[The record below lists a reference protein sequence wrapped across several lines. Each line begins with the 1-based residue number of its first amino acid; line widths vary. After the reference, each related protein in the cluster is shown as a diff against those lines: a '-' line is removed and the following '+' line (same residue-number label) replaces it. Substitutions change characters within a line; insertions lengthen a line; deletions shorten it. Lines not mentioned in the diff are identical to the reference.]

1 MSDGMKKIQPLD
13 SLGKEEFFRPA
24 SRLIEA
30 QYKQYR
36 SYHERPIQR
45 DMFAEYDAIAA
56 WSTVTCCYSGI
67 EQAMKCLLQMRDA
80 YIDQSLCQACFKRVQ
95 GKGSEECKKV
105 NKCGYKEHYEEL
117 FQAHRDFV
125 HSLDDRRHHKHH
137 YIGKLFRALACEE
150 QDVLRASYAI
160 YRSLHDYL
168 PPETADCFLDAID
181 SGYPTWRYFLLEG
194 EMPPTTHP
202 GAMLEVWSALT
213 DILKARV
220 FTNHGLNTVKQRI
233 DFRLRELHI
242 EAAKGECN
250 DLVQINS
257 LIPWRR
263 RDTFININQYIDLLY
278 YDANGQPLQIKQPTL
293 ALPPVLSM
301 PRVLHRFV
309 DKVKEDITDNDFM
322 HFRCRAQKGKLV
334 WNAVENCFEAF

>member
-67 EQAMKCLLQMRDA
+67 EQSMKCLLEMRGI
-80 YIDQSLCQACFKRVQ
+80 IDRKTHWL
-95 GKGSEECKKV
+95 
-105 NKCGYKEHYEEL
+105 
-117 FQAHRDFV
+117 
-125 HSLDDRRHHKHH
+125 
-137 YIGKLFRALACEE
+137 GKLFRKLAPEE
-150 QDVLRASYAI
+150 QHVLRFSYAI
-160 YRSLHDYL
+160 YRSLHNYIL
-168 PPETADCFLDAID
+168 PETVEIFLDKID
-181 SGYPTWRYFLLEG
+181 QGYSQSEKPVPGYNTWRYFLLEG
-194 EMPPTTHP
+194 KMPPTTHP
-202 GAMLEVWSALT
+202 GAMLEIWSALT
-213 DILKARV
+213 DILLARV

-301 PRVLHRFV
+301 PRVLHSFV
-309 DKVKEDITDNDFM
+309 DRVKDDTTDNDFM
-322 HFRCRAQKGKLV
+322 HFRFRARIGGLY
-334 WNAVENCFEAF
+334 WNAGESLFETPQWQIDSTQVRESGNKGFSRK

>member
-105 NKCGYKEHYEEL
+105 NKCGYKEHYEGSSFKPTATL
-117 FQAHRDFV
+117 SIRWMTVGITNTIILGNYFAPSPV
-125 HSLDDRRHHKHH
+125 
-137 YIGKLFRALACEE
+137 
-150 QDVLRASYAI
+150 
-160 YRSLHDYL
+160 RSKM
-168 PPETADCFLDAID
+168 F
-181 SGYPTWRYFLLEG
+181 
-194 EMPPTTHP
+194 
-202 GAMLEVWSALT
+202 SALLT
-213 DILKARV
+213 PSIVPCMITFPRKPPIAFWMRLTVATLLGATSFLKAKCR
-220 FTNHGLNTVKQRI
+220 Q
-233 DFRLRELHI
+233 
-242 EAAKGECN
+242 
-250 DLVQINS
+250 QP
-257 LIPWRR
+257 IP
-263 RDTFININQYIDLLY
+263 
-278 YDANGQPLQIKQPTL
+278 APCSKSG
-293 ALPPVLSM
+293 PP
-301 PRVLHRFV
+301 
-309 DKVKEDITDNDFM
+309 
-322 HFRCRAQKGKLV
+322 
-334 WNAVENCFEAF
+334 

>member
-1 MSDGMKKIQPLD
+1 MNDGMKNIAPLD
-13 SLGKEEFFRPA
+13 SLGKTEFSGPA

-30 QYKQYR
+30 QKKQHR
-36 SYHERPIQR
+36 SYHEHPTRR

-56 WSTVTCCYSGI
+56 WGTVTCCYSGI

-168 PPETADCFLDAID
+168 PRKPPIAFWMRLTMATQLGGISFL
-181 SGYPTWRYFLLEG
+181 
-194 EMPPTTHP
+194 M
-202 GAMLEVWSALT
+202 
-213 DILKARV
+213 
-220 FTNHGLNTVKQRI
+220 
-233 DFRLRELHI
+233 EL
-242 EAAKGECN
+242 C
-250 DLVQINS
+250 
-257 LIPWRR
+257 
-263 RDTFININQYIDLLY
+263 
-278 YDANGQPLQIKQPTL
+278 PLQPTP
-293 ALPPVLSM
+293 ARWSKFGPP
-301 PRVLHRFV
+301 
-309 DKVKEDITDNDFM
+309 
-322 HFRCRAQKGKLV
+322 
-334 WNAVENCFEAF
+334 